1 MIYLY
6 IIIGLGALLLGGRL
20 LVDGASAIASRL
32 NLSAGLIGLTIVALG
47 TSAPELLVSVTAA
60 LKGNSDI
67 AMGNVI
73 GSNISNITL
82 VLGITALVYPIFLP
96 RTVIRMDYPFTLATS
111 ILFFIVSYNG
121 IISFLEGIIFLFLFV
136 FVNLYFFK
144 KIEKVTHEAESMEG
158 SGIKKISPFMAVL
171 FLLLGILG
179 LYWGA
184 ELLVNNSI
192 ILAQQFGVS
201 ERIIGVTVVAVGTSL
216 PELATSV
223 VAALKKETDIAIGNI
238 LGSNMMNV
246 LLIIGV
252 TASIQPI
259 DVSSLF
265 VSNDLPWMLG
275 FTILILPLMITSAK
289 ISRWEGGL
297 LLLGYGLYLFF
308 IL

>member
-1 MIYLY
+1 MLYLY
-6 IIIGLGALLLGGRL
+6 IIFGLGALLLGGRF

-32 NLSAGLIGLTIVALG
+32 NLSAGLVGLTIVALG

-67 AMGNVI
+67 AVGNVV
-73 GSNISNITL
+73 GSNISNLTL
-82 VLGITALVYPIFLP
+82 VLGITALVYPILLP
-96 RTVIRMDYPFTLATS
+96 RTVLRMDYPFTLSTS
-111 ILFFIVSYNG
+111 ILFFIVAYNG
-121 IISFLEGIIFLFLFV
+121 LISLIEGIVFLFLFV
-136 FVNLYFFK
+136 LVNLYFFK
-144 KIEKVTHEAESMEG
+144 KIEKVTQEIAVLEASEF
-158 SGIKKISPFMAVL
+158 KNISPFMAV
-171 FLLLGILG
+171 FYLLIGIFG

-216 PELATSV
+216 PELSTSV
-223 VAALKKETDIAIGNI
+223 VAAIKKETDIAIGNI

-252 TASIQPI
+252 TASIKPI

-265 VSNDLPWMLG
+265 IWNDLPWMLG
-275 FTILILPLMITSAK
+275 FTLLVLPLMITSAK
-289 ISRWEGGL
+289 ISRWEGAL
-297 LLLGYGLYLFF
+297 LILGYGLYLYF

>member
-1 MIYLY
+1 MLYLY
-6 IIIGLGALLLGGRL
+6 IIIGLGALLLGGRF

-67 AMGNVI
+67 AMGNVV
-73 GSNISNITL
+73 GSNISNLTL
-82 VLGITALVYPIFLP
+82 VMGITALVYPILLP
-96 RTVIRMDYPFTLATS
+96 RTVLRMDYPFTLTTS
-111 ILFFIVSYNG
+111 ILFFIVAYNG
-121 IISFLEGIIFLFLFV
+121 IISFVEGIIFLFLFV

-144 KIEKVTHEAESMEG
+144 KIEKVTQEVAGLEG
-158 SGIKKISPFMAVL
+158 IELKKISPFLAV
-171 FLLLGILG
+171 FYLLLGIFG

-252 TASIQPI
+252 TASIKPI

-265 VSNDLPWMLG
+265 IGNDLPWMLG
-275 FTILILPLMITSAK
+275 FTLLVLPLMITSDK
-289 ISRWEGGL
+289 ISRWEGAL
-297 LLLGYGLYLFF
+297 LILGYGLYLFF

>member
-6 IIIGLGALLLGGRL
+6 ILIGLGALLLGGRL
-20 LVDGASAIASRL
+20 LVDGASAIARRL

-82 VLGITALVYPIFLP
+82 VLGISALVYPIFLP
-96 RTVIRMDYPFTLATS
+96 RTVLRMDYPFTLATS

-121 IISFLEGIIFLFLFV
+121 IISLLEGLVFLFLFV
-136 FVNLYFFK
+136 FVNIYFFK
-144 KIEKVTHEAESMEG
+144 KIEKVSHDPGLEN
-158 SGIKKISPFMAVL
+158 SGLKMISPFKAVL

-192 ILAQQFGVS
+192 ILAQEFGVS
-201 ERIIGVTVVAVGTSL
+201 ERIIAVTVVAVGTSL

-223 VAALKKETDIAIGNI
+223 MAALKKETDIAIGNI

-252 TASIQPI
+252 TATIQPI
-259 DVSSLF
+259 DVSALF
-265 VSNDLPWMLG
+265 VRNDLPWMLG
-275 FTILILPLMITSAK
+275 FTLLIFPLMITSSK